1 MKASK
6 SDFSNSYLSF
16 IYMLLFVF
24 FAITLLPMSTYAQ
37 EPTDVVYLKNG
48 DILRGVIVEEIPFE
62 SIKMELPGGSTI
74 TVKYSDIAK
83 ITKERPST
91 KREALHEPQTPEPS
105 EILPQQPIYNNET
118 TSSFA
123 KPSLFLSGTF
133 FIPNNTDIE
142 NYVYGG
148 IKGGINVKLNFFGC
162 WRELAN
168 FWSLFAEYKISS
180 LEMIYSTYTE
190 DITVGMFS
198 VGVAYKHLFLDEKFF
213 LGVELFFST
222 LSIKSDN
229 NSETLNGYGF
239 APKIGFGNYF
249 SPALYL
255 FIEAKYNE
263 INYVDDYGDNWE
275 LNGLGFE
282 LGANYY
288 FNL

>member
-91 KREALHEPQTPEPS
+91 KREAIHQTQPPKPPEVQ
-105 EILPQQPIYNNET
+105 PQQPIHNNET

-123 KPSLFLSGTF
+123 KPSLLLSGAF
-133 FIPNNTDIE
+133 FTPSNTDIE

-148 IKGGINVKLNFFGC
+148 VKGGVNVKMDFAGF
-162 WRELAN
+162 WSEFAN
-168 FWSLFAEYKISS
+168 FWTIFAEYKISR
-180 LEMIYSTYTE
+180 LEMVYSTYSEYT
-190 DITVGMFS
+190 TVGMFS

-222 LSIKSDN
+222 LNIKYDN
-229 NSETLNGYGF
+229 NSESLSGYGI

-249 SPALYL
+249 SPVLYL

-263 INYVDDYGDNWE
+263 INYVDTYGDNWG

-288 FNL
+288 FNQ